1 MIKIISEEFNN
12 EKDKNIGEGAENEA
26 GENEEDLEK
35 KLEELEKELKIKN
48 DELERE
54 NHNIIKNDI
63 NEIAKNT
70 PMSESDKEII
80 STGLREKLTEFFNN
94 SISHDAKRKIVESA
108 LTIAV
113 ATGMVLGYT
122 NKAPNH
128 IEIPIENQPKAAL
141 FTQTPT
147 QQLEQFE
154 YISTQV
160 FPEETPQPHEINKK
174 EDLEQNTISSIYD
187 YEVDVNEPEKSTQ
200 PETQRPILSLTDEWS
215 PEAKYLRLENGSGE
229 FEASLFLEKNTDRNY
244 WKRSA
249 PDGRSALIWNA
260 TEAALRF
267 GEVTMKPG
275 DTMSFTQKIGFGD
288 IISET
293 ELKSGGIVHG
303 DGYIVN
309 GEGACFTATVFGEA
323 LGLFVIDDK
332 GNEIPLFK
340 TDVGAV
346 QGHGEDKYGYYKYL
360 YHGPGVGVN
369 SSETGQLFFSINPQ
383 LPKSVTVKIK
393 MGIMD
398 SNPEEPENGIFSPI
412 VKITIDGLPKEWHTL
427 KSLRLTGN
435 RAEVL
440 KAISGRDW

>member
-1 MIKIISEEFNN
+1 MIKNISEEFNN
-12 EKDKNIGEGAENEA
+12 EKDKNIGEGTENEA
-26 GENEEDLEK
+26 SENEEALEK

-54 NHNIIKNDI
+54 NHNIIENDI
-63 NEIAKNT
+63 NEIAKNA

-80 STGLREKLTEFFNN
+80 SSGLREKLTEFFNN
-94 SISHDAKRKIVESA
+94 SIRHDTKKIVKSA
-108 LTIAV
+108 ITIAV
-113 ATGMVLGYT
+113 ATGMILGYT
-122 NKAPNH
+122 NKAPNRV
-128 IEIPIENQPKAAL
+128 EIPIENQPKVAL
-141 FTQTPT
+141 PTQTPT
-147 QQLEQFE
+147 QQPEQFE

-160 FPEETPQPHEINKK
+160 FPEETPQPHEINKEK
-174 EDLEQNTISSIYD
+174 YLEQNAISSIYD
-187 YEVDVNEPEKSTQ
+187 YEVDVNEPEKPTQ

-215 PEAKYLRLENGSGE
+215 PEAKFLELKNGSGE
-229 FEASLFLEKNTDRNY
+229 FEASLFLEKNADANY
-244 WKRSA
+244 WKRMA
-249 PDGRSALIWNA
+249 PDGRSIPIWNA

-275 DTMSFTQKIGFGD
+275 DTMSFTKKIGFGD

-293 ELKSGGIVHG
+293 ELKSGEVVHG
-303 DGYIVN
+303 DGYLVN
-309 GEGACFTATVFGEA
+309 GEGACFAATVFGEA

-346 QGHGEDKYGYYKYL
+346 QGHGEDPHGHYEYL
-360 YHGPGVGVN
+360 YHGPGVGIN
-369 SSETGQLFFSINPQ
+369 SSEAGQLIFSINPQ
-383 LPKSVTVKIK
+383 LPKSVTVKIE

-398 SNPEEPENGIFSPI
+398 SNPEEPENGVFSPV